1 MTTFCRLFFCL
12 WLLAYDGLSP
22 FGQTPEM
29 ETEMNKHIDL
39 TTVGG
44 RIKAK
49 RIEAGMTQE
58 QLAEKLY
65 VKFSMISRY
74 ESAKSN
80 LSVDTL
86 KEIAEALGCSA
97 AYLIEGIELELSEEE
112 KELIKIF
119 KSLNR
124 DEVRKVAME
133 QLRILAGI

>member
-1 MTTFCRLFFCL
+1 MSTFCRLFFCL
-12 WLLAYDGLSP
+12 WLLAYDGLFP
-22 FGQTPEM
+22 FGQTPET
-29 ETEMNKHIDL
+29 ETGMNKNIDL

-97 AYLIEGIELELSEEE
+97 AYLIEGVELELSEEE

>member
-1 MTTFCRLFFCL
+1 M
-12 WLLAYDGLSP
+12 
-22 FGQTPEM
+22 
-29 ETEMNKHIDL
+29 
-39 TTVGG
+39 G
-44 RIKAK
+44 RIQPKA
-49 RIEAGMTQE
+49 RVSIA
-58 QLAEKLY
+58 
-65 VKFSMISRY
+65 KFSMISRY

-86 KEIAEALGCSA
+86 KAIAEALDCST

>member
-1 MTTFCRLFFCL
+1 MSTFCRLFFCL
-12 WLLAYDGLSP
+12 WLLAYDGLFP

-29 ETEMNKHIDL
+29 ETEMNKNIDL
-39 TTVGG
+39 PTVGG

-97 AYLIEGIELELSEEE
+97 AYLIEGVELELSEEE

>member
-1 MTTFCRLFFCL
+1 MQALLCL
-12 WLLAYDGLSP
+12 WLLAFNGLFP
-22 FGQTPEM
+22 FGQTPET
-29 ETEMNKHIDL
+29 ETEMNKNIDL

-97 AYLIEGIELELSEEE
+97 AYLIEGVELELSEEE

>member
-1 MTTFCRLFFCL
+1 
-12 WLLAYDGLSP
+12 
-22 FGQTPEM
+22 
-29 ETEMNKHIDL
+29 MNKNIDL

-97 AYLIEGIELELSEEE
+97 AYLIEGVELELSEEE

>member
-1 MTTFCRLFFCL
+1 MSTFCRLFFCL
-12 WLLAYDGLSP
+12 WLLVYEGLFP

-29 ETEMNKHIDL
+29 ETEMNKNIDL
-39 TTVGG
+39 PTVGG

-97 AYLIEGIELELSEEE
+97 AYLIEGVELELSEEE

-124 DEVRKVAME
+124 DEVRKAAME

>member
-1 MTTFCRLFFCL
+1 MSTFCRLSFCL
-12 WLLAYDGLSP
+12 LLLAFNGLFP
-22 FGQTPEM
+22 FGQTPET
-29 ETEMNKHIDL
+29 ETEMNKNIDL

-97 AYLIEGIELELSEEE
+97 AYLIEGVELELSEEE

>member
-1 MTTFCRLFFCL
+1 
-12 WLLAYDGLSP
+12 
-22 FGQTPEM
+22 
-29 ETEMNKHIDL
+29 MNKNIDL

-97 AYLIEGIELELSEEE
+97 AYLIDGVEPELSEEE
-112 KELIKIF
+112 KELLKVF
-119 KSLNR
+119 KSLSS
-124 DEVRKVAME
+124 D
-133 QLRILAGI
+133 RIRELAISQMTALLNL